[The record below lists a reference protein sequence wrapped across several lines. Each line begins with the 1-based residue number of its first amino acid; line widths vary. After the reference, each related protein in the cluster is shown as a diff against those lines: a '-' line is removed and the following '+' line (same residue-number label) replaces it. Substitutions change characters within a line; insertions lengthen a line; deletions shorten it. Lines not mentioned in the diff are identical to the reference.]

1 VNNPLASYPLLE
13 ETIDLVKSLIVG
25 NEALEAELAAIIIG
39 DLDALT
45 KSRDMDFVNKIF
57 IPLIKLERTLPL
69 TFAKAHGV
77 RLEAAQQPTVV
88 EEGQIVEPSADQAL
102 EPAKEDALN
111 L

>member
-1 VNNPLASYPLLE
+1 M
-13 ETIDLVKSLIVG
+13 KSLIVG
-25 NEALEAELAAIIIG
+25 NQALEAELAEIIIN

-77 RLEAAQQPTVV
+77 R
-88 EEGQIVEPSADQAL
+88 
-102 EPAKEDALN
+102 
-111 L
+111 